1 MPRSAAASSRA
12 PQPSVSQR
20 VLADWTAAAAGWERW
35 EPMIQH
41 SLAAIDP
48 VLLRAA
54 DLRPGQ
60 RVLDVAC
67 GIGDPALAIARWI
80 GPRGTVLGVDVAP
93 PMIEVARRRA
103 KGLDIRNAR
112 FRAGDMSRMK
122 FPRGRFHRI
131 VSRFGIMFVED
142 LSRALE
148 NLHSALAP
156 GGRIAFAVWA
166 QAHRNSMLSIA
177 TMVMKPYM
185 KEPPPDPEAGPHPMR
200 LGRPTLF
207 PRLLRSAG
215 FHGIRAEEVTMAF
228 VYQSPEQF
236 VEATLEISSASRA
249 LYAKLSRGDQARVRV
264 GMAKVARRFKDG
276 ALYRLP
282 GIARVVS
289 ATR

>member
-1 MPRSAAASSRA
+1 MPRSAARNRRST
-12 PQPSVSQR
+12 PSVSQR
-20 VLADWTAAAAGWERW
+20 VLADWVSAAAGWERW

-67 GIGDPALAIARWI
+67 GIGDPSLAIARWI
-80 GPRGTVLGVDVAP
+80 EPRGTVLGVDVAP
-93 PMIEVARRRA
+93 PMIQVARRRA

-112 FRAGDMSRMK
+112 FVVGDMQRQK
-122 FPRGRFHRI
+122 LPRRRFHRI

-142 LSRALE
+142 IAKALE
-148 NLHSALAP
+148 NLHGALAP
-156 GGRIAFAVWA
+156 GGRVAFAVWA
-166 QAHRNSMLSIA
+166 EASRNAMLSTA

-200 LGRPTLF
+200 LGRPTLL

-215 FHGIRAEEVTMAF
+215 FRGIRAEEVTMAF

-249 LYAKLSRGDQARVRV
+249 LYAKLSRADQARVRV
-264 GMAKVARRFKDG
+264 GMAKVVGRFKDG

-282 GIARVVS
+282 GVARVVS